1 MESVRCRIGPKP
13 ATPFRRHRS
22 RRIGHIREIQSH
34 DHRIVIRSPVWAV
47 LMRFVPVVIQERR
60 LVRVH
65 MPYRSPCHIGLHG
78 FRSQRIIQELHL
90 AIIAISVT
98 IRFKAMNLV
107 FVTLVH
113 ENPNR
118 VFHIQRIE
126 VAHHQNPVRLVMVS
140 ELAQLVHHRVCL
152 LTAAAVVFPLAIALV
167 GIGPAPA
174 SALGL
179 EMIDAIDKSLAR
191 SNLTKTLHQFTVE
204 RVHGIDHEITT
215 EGFQLGFPVHDMV
228 ERIGG
233 ALLMPGP
240 TDVIVFLA
248 SFGLVQ
254 GFHQSG
260 DDSRTAPDLHQ
271 TEQIGINSV

>member
-1 MESVRCRIGPKP
+1 M
-13 ATPFRRHRS
+13 H
-22 RRIGHIREIQSH
+22 
-34 DHRIVIRSPVWAV
+34 
-47 LMRFVPVVIQERR
+47 
-60 LVRVH
+60 
-65 MPYRSPCHIGLHG
+65 
-78 FRSQRIIQELHL
+78 
-90 AIIAISVT
+90 
-98 IRFKAMNLV
+98 LV
-107 FVTLVH
+107 FIAFIH
-113 ENPNR
+113 KNPNR
-118 VFHIQRIE
+118 VFHVKRIE
-126 VAHHQNPVRLVMVS
+126 VAHHQGPVRFIMI
-140 ELAQLVHHRVCL
+140 AQLPDPVHYGVGFL
-152 LTAAAVVFPLAIALV
+152 AAAAVVFPLAIALV